1 MLPSSPVPEYV
12 FLTHIAKNELKFLKP
27 PMPKL
32 DLILI
37 ALETSTISKLM
48 ERALRVKYE
57 TAVATDVRS
66 LNRLLQEVTPALLL
80 MGERFDGQDGVQIAE
95 EVLERFPT
103 LPFLIYTE
111 KAKPE
116 LIKSIFRIGI
126 TGYLAPPLKTDDIV
140 DTVEN
145 SLRNAHRIG
154 DWLRREVRRT
164 TSTLKKRAQISE
176 AERTR
181 LEALFNNIHESVLIF
196 DEDNL
201 VMLVNPAMCR
211 MFGLSEEESIGQPV
225 MHVMK
230 HPDIVELIK
239 QPHIENIRRFHEVS
253 FADGRAGNAQ
263 LTPIPEVG
271 FALTIHDIT
280 DLKEMERIRSELVH
294 TVSHDL
300 RSPLTS
306 VIGYTE
312 LIERA
317 GSLSDPQR
325 EFLRRIQ
332 ESVQHITSLI
342 NDLLELGSVEAGLD
356 TRREFVQLDGILN
369 YTLEMLQGQI
379 KSKHIRVQTTVS
391 PELPALRANPV
402 RLRQVFDNIVGNAIK
417 YSNDNGEVAVSM
429 LSEDNQIIIRVA
441 DNGPGI
447 PPKDQAHIFDKF
459 YRASNASSRAGS
471 GLGLAIVKSIVE
483 AHQGRVW
490 VESTMGKGSSFF
502 IVLPV
507 AVEPVPVVKK

>member
-1 MLPSSPVPEYV
+1 
-12 FLTHIAKNELKFLKP
+12 
-27 PMPKL
+27 MPKL

-37 ALETSTISKLM
+37 ALEASTTSKLM

-57 TAVATDVRS
+57 TAIANDLKS

-80 MGERFDGQDGVQIAE
+80 VGERFDGQDGIQIAE

-103 LPFLIYTE
+103 LPFLIYTD

-116 LIKSIFRIGI
+116 LIKSIFRLGI

-145 SLRNAHRIG
+145 SLKHAHRIG
-154 DWLRREVRRT
+154 DWLRREVKRT
-164 TSTLKKRAQISE
+164 TSSLKKQAQISE
-176 AERTR
+176 AERSR
-181 LEALFNNIHESVLIF
+181 LETIFNGIHDGVMIL
-196 DEDNL
+196 DEDNMVVL
-201 VMLVNPAMCR
+201 LNPAMCN
-211 MFGLSEEESIGQPV
+211 MFGLTQEAVGQPV
-225 MHVMK
+225 LDVLT
-230 HPDIVELIK
+230 HPDIEELLK
-239 QPHIENIRRFHEVS
+239 QPYTANVQRYHEIS
-253 FADGRAGNAQ
+253 FPDGRVANAQ
-263 LTPIPEVG
+263 LSPIPEVG
-271 FALTIHDIT
+271 FALTLSDIT
-280 DLKEMERIRSELVH
+280 DLKEMDRIRNEIVH

-312 LIERA
+312 LIDRA
-317 GSLSDPQR
+317 GSLNDQQG

-356 TRREFVQLDGILN
+356 TRREFVQLDSILN
-369 YTLEMLQGQI
+369 YTLEMLQGQV
-379 KSKHIRVQTTVS
+379 KSKHIKVATDIK
-391 PELPALRANPV
+391 PNLPALRANPI

-417 YSNDNGEVAVSM
+417 YSNDQGEVSVSM
-429 LSEDNQIIIRVA
+429 REEHDQIIIKVT

-447 PPKDQAHIFDKF
+447 PARDQAHIFDKF
-459 YRASNASSRAGS
+459 YRASNVGAKSGS

-490 VESTMGKGSSFF
+490 VESAVDKGSSFF

-507 AVEPVPVVKK
+507 IVAEPSPIAKK